1 MIRCE
6 MAGCADMADVVAK
19 CKDLVHGTIEYDFCK
34 SCADYLSEE
43 LELIRITPYANKGL
57 TLKNI
62 ERVTK

>member
-6 MAGCADMADVVAK
+6 MAGCTEMAAVVAK
-19 CKDLVHGTIEYDFCK
+19 CKDIIQGTIEYDFCE

-57 TLKNI
+57 VQKN
-62 ERVTK
+62 

>member
-6 MAGCADMADVVAK
+6 MAGCADMAAVVAK
-19 CKDLVHGTIEYDFCK
+19 CKDIIQGTIDYDFCE

-57 TLKNI
+57 VK
-62 ERVTK
+62 K